1 MTKPEYAFLKKDGHT
16 YESENENEREIK
28 GEGGGGGGE
37 AATGM
42 NNRNMYKSF
51 LKKITSDG
59 RVSPEQDCSYPT
71 RLNMS
76 DTSGGFRPMAAVVA
90 WHPPVRADFRAVL
103 RVGGRAAIFVH
114 P

>member
-1 MTKPEYAFLKKDGHT
+1 
-16 YESENENEREIK
+16 
-28 GEGGGGGGE
+28 
-37 AATGM
+37 M

-103 RVGGRAAIFVH
+103 RVGGRAAIFVQPWFRH
-114 P
+114 LEKLYVLVNTKIVVLDHLKN